1 MIYKHSHQSLPKFIS
16 KFEKSIE
23 MLNAYKEAFYISGD
37 FNVDL
42 TKYENDS
49 MIKNYTDMIFSLGCI
64 PLIHC
69 PTRIT
74 MNSSTLLHHVT
85 NAK

>member
-1 MIYKHSHQSLPKFIS
+1 MQ
-16 KFEKSIE
+16 
-23 MLNAYKEAFYISGD
+23 NANKEAYHISGD

-49 MIKNYTDMIFSLGCI
+49 MIKNYIDMILSLGCI
-64 PLIHC
+64 PLGHR

-74 MNSSTLLHHVT
+74 MNSSTLLHHMHIIRCKIISATTFCCMILVT
-85 NAK
+85 TYQWP